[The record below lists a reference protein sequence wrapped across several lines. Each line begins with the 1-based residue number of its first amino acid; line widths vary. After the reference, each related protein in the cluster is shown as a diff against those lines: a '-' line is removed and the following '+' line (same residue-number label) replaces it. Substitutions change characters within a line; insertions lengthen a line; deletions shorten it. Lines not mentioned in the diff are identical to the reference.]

1 MRDERR
7 HYALACAAPD
17 VREARNLGN
26 PSSRT
31 SGAPNKGFGRTATG
45 VGAAAEPSLPTRIFR
60 DAERGGR
67 RERCGRE
74 TRGRPNGS
82 DVKLRGQGPRGY
94 GRGAR
99 RPPAC
104 GARGGGG
111 GAAGRVRR

>member
-67 RERCGRE
+67 GE
-74 TRGRPNGS
+74 
-82 DVKLRGQGPRGY
+82 
-94 GRGAR
+94 
-99 RPPAC
+99 
-104 GARGGGG
+104 
-111 GAAGRVRR
+111 